1 MEGFVEVPL
10 FLAVKLRQRH
20 FLTIMKQKSYTFSE
34 IKQKIAN
41 YCVYQDRS
49 HQEVEQKLK
58 EFLLIPEAK
67 EEILLFLIA
76 ENYINEERFTRSYIR
91 GKFYIKS
98 WGKKK
103 IANQLKMKGIT
114 EKLIRKC
121 MDEINEQ
128 DYKAKILEIYR
139 DYYDKL
145 PAGAAY
151 QKRSKT
157 ITYLIGKGY
166 EYEEILEMLD

>member
-1 MEGFVEVPL
+1 
-10 FLAVKLRQRH
+10 
-20 FLTIMKQKSYTFSE
+20 
-34 IKQKIAN
+34 
-41 YCVYQDRS
+41 
-49 HQEVEQKLK
+49 
-58 EFLLIPEAK
+58 
-67 EEILLFLIA
+67 
-76 ENYINEERFTRSYIR
+76 
-91 GKFYIKS
+91 
-98 WGKKK
+98 
-103 IANQLKMKGIT
+103 MKGIT

-145 PAGAAY
+145 PSGAAF

-166 EYEEILEMLD
+166 EYEDILEMLD

>member
-1 MEGFVEVPL
+1 
-10 FLAVKLRQRH
+10 
-20 FLTIMKQKSYTFSE
+20 MKQKSYTFSE
-34 IKQKIAN
+34 IKQKIAH

-67 EEILLFLIA
+67 EEILMFLMT

-103 IANQLKMKGIT
+103 IANHLKMKGVT
-114 EKLIRKC
+114 EKLIRQC
-121 MDEINEQ
+121 MNEIKEE
-128 DYKAKILEIYR
+128 DYQAKIKEIYK
-139 DYYDKL
+139 DYYNKIS
-145 PAGAAY
+145 AGTAY
-151 QKRSKT
+151 QKKGKT
-157 ITYLIGKGY
+157 ITYLIGKGF
-166 EYEEILEMLD
+166 EYEEIIEMLDE